1 MWMTMVKLFKSPTA
15 ECYSGRIG
23 SRFSHHYSS
32 LLDGRDEHVL
42 TAATECTPSTADGNA
57 RTSQTDME
65 RWLAGQSEPLSTP
78 RYPAVTQPRLSG
90 LLDILRDN
98 RRCFVRHGLPVNTPP
113 QRTTG
118 SVPLARYVRLRT
130 VGASLAETCHMLHQR
145 WNIRSPAPLS
155 TYTMVHACT
164 QRFCS

>member
-1 MWMTMVKLFKSPTA
+1 MVKLFKSPTA

-145 WNIRSPAPLS
+145 
-155 TYTMVHACT
+155 
-164 QRFCS
+164 